1 MMTKKITA
9 AIAALFTASSLAV
22 PAQPSAEAEYDP
34 SKNTVYTTE
43 ATDAFGDNFFPLIDG
58 EDVPDY
64 VAKTFD
70 NTVDRIIY
78 TENEML
84 DSVNGDIREID
95 VEKTLEALGFLP
107 DSITHKTN
115 TQYDNV
121 YSVDIVGT
129 EWCIEWT
136 LAEQFGNN
144 TANTASYVAFKK
156 GEDFI
161 APGNYMQVYVGGNS
175 ICFDNGALNKGVNI
189 EKPVE
194 RMANEP
200 AKVVITEG
208 EFCATVY
215 DFAVFSTVY
224 YGIQRAEQLTA
235 LQTETAT
242 TAIHQD
248 QSPQHIP
255 SITEYYEEKLEKLD
269 LYAASSAIEKRLD
282 NGADIRCLEP
292 IDILQDLLPNRKIQV
307 QTTGT
312 TTSYSVNDGTR
323 SVMLTFEPIDP
334 CQHDMINIGFGG
346 RYSGCSYTATVKCR
360 REITERHLVM
370 TLNCDGEKE
379 IDVKLADPEISNDFW
394 LYEENGKTINSETIS
409 IIASLLTE

>member
-34 SKNTVYTTE
+34 SKNTVYTT

-64 VAKTFD
+64 VAKTYD

-95 VEKTLEALGFLP
+95 VEKTLKALGFLP
-107 DSITHKTN
+107 DSITHKTD
-115 TQYDNV
+115 TQYSNV
-121 YSVDIVGT
+121 YSVDITGT

-136 LAEQFGNN
+136 LAEQFGNS
-144 TANTASYVAFKK
+144 TTNTASYVAFKK

-189 EKPVE
+189 EKPIE

-224 YGIQRAEQLTA
+224 YGIQRAEQLTT
-235 LQTETAT
+235 LQTESAT
-242 TAIHQD
+242 TTIHQV

-255 SITEYYEEKLEKLD
+255 SITEYYETKLNGLD
-269 LYAASSAIEKRLD
+269 LAKASSAINARLD
-282 NGADIRCLEP
+282 RGADIRCLEP
-292 IDILQDLLPNRKIQV
+292 IDILKDLMPDKEIEV
-307 QTTGT
+307 ETTGT
-312 TTSYSVNDGTR
+312 TVSYSVNDGTR
-323 SVMLTFEPIDP
+323 SVRLKFDQLDP
-334 CQHDMINIGFGG
+334 CDHYLTTIEMNG
-346 RYSGCSYTATVKCR
+346 RYSGCTYAASIKCGF
-360 REITERHLVM
+360 ELSTERHIEA
-370 TLNCDGEKE
+370 TLNCDGEKK
-379 IDVKLADPEISNDFW
+379 INVQLAEPEDINDFW
-394 LYEENGKTINSETIS
+394 LYEANGKPINSETIS
-409 IIASLLTE
+409 IVASLLTE